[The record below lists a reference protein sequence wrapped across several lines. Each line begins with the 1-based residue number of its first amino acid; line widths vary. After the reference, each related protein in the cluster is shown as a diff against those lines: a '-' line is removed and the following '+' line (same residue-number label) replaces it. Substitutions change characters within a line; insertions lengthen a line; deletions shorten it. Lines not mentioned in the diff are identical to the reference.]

1 MPLIVVPTPVGNL
14 EDMTL
19 RGLRVLREADVIAC
33 EDTRHTLQLLNHYEI
48 KRPLISCYEHN
59 EAERSKELSE
69 LVAQGKNVAL
79 VSDAGMPGLSDP
91 GGKVVKYMLERGLP
105 VDVLPG
111 ANALLPA
118 LLLSGIDMERFTFVG
133 FLKGKTSE
141 KKAQLLE
148 LSKIK
153 HTLVFY
159 IAPHKLLQE
168 LELLGAVL
176 GDRNASLVREISKI
190 HQETIRGT
198 LNSFKN
204 TVPEEKIRGEFVC
217 VVEGK
222 KEQESLDAE
231 WREQVQKLADAGESV
246 KNIVKLIAEKYGV
259 PKNSV
264 KQLAMK
270 R

>member
-14 EDMTL
+14 KDMTL
-19 RGLRVLREADVIAC
+19 RGLSVLREADVIAC

-48 KRPLISCYEHN
+48 KKPLISCHEHN

-148 LSKIK
+148 LSKI
-153 HTLVFY
+153 
-159 IAPHKLLQE
+159 
-168 LELLGAVL
+168 
-176 GDRNASLVREISKI
+176 

-204 TVPEEKIRGEFVC
+204 TVSEEKIRGEFVC

-222 KEQESLDAE
+222 KEQESSDAE
-231 WREQVQKLADAGESV
+231 WRAQVQKLVDAGESV